1 MDRATQWDSD
11 FGKFFLTENFKDVSE
26 DTLVDYIGKLE
37 NLLEEIHNELGF
49 VSSTSDVLREKIRNI

>member
-11 FGKFFLTENFKDVSE
+11 FGKYFLTKNFEDASE

-37 NLLEEIHNELGF
+37 SQLEEIYSELGF
-49 VSSTSDVLREKIRNI
+49 VSSISDVLREKIRNI